1 MFKNKLFMSKL
12 RIGVL
17 RKNLAF
23 KGAVVSMQ
31 GKFCYIILFTAS
43 FILPARFAAVV
54 ESSAST

>member
-1 MFKNKLFMSKL
+1 MSKL